1 MKHGM
6 LLILVFSLLGCQD
19 ILDPD
24 SSDNETQPSDS
35 WIKHEGFQGLD
46 STTYMARVT
55 GDKLT
60 VQRPY
65 GISWIYADNTRDH
78 WRNSYFRSDNVIGNI
93 IGDTYM
99 AIPQK
104 DMTGFEYHTHEF
116 MLSGDRDR
124 ANNVRT
130 ENFFTR
136 EEWTSKATFPG
147 AIRAAAS
154 RYAGPSPAGTF
165 NEDGLLG
172 TVVYTPNRICHAV
185 IIKPV
190 IESGYDDYPY
200 EIYSFQTVA
209 SPCYTHNAHYATNG
223 HDFFIGLENTVLR
236 YSQEEGFQKIWDDRV
251 TNLFYL
257 STGQLFLQKQHDVYI
272 SYDEGNSWD
281 LFWKNSPDYRLN
293 FFEANSSLYFFKGKQ
308 IVKVGLDNE
317 KGQLFEL
324 DNSGLDK
331 MDSIISSVTEFNGSI
346 YITTMGDGVFYK
358 NLTLLDDRV
367 RIATE

>member
-1 MKHGM
+1 M

-19 ILDPD
+19 ILAPD
-24 SSDNETQPSDS
+24 SSDSETQLSDS
-35 WIKHEGFQGLD
+35 WVKHEGFQGLD
-46 STTYMARVT
+46 STTYMAKVT

-60 VQRPY
+60 IQRPY
-65 GISWIYADNTRDH
+65 GISLVYADNTHDH
-78 WRNSYFRSDNVIGNI
+78 WRNSYFRSDNEIGNI
-93 IGDTYM
+93 FGDTYI
-99 AIPQK
+99 AVPQK
-104 DMTGFEYHTHEF
+104 DMTGFAYHTPELMF
-116 MLSGDRDR
+116 SGDRDR
-124 ANNVRT
+124 ANNVHT

-136 EEWTSKATFPG
+136 EEWTSKAGFPG
-147 AIRAAAS
+147 EIIGAAY
-154 RYAGPSPAGTF
+154 RYAGPSPAGIF

-172 TVVYTPNRICHAV
+172 TVIYTPDRICHAA
-185 IIKPV
+185 IIRSV
-190 IESGYDDYPY
+190 IEDGFDPYPY
-200 EIYSFQTVA
+200 EVDSFDTLA
-209 SPCYTHNAHYATNG
+209 SPCYKGRSHYATNG
-223 HDFFIGLENTVLR
+223 HDFFIGVENTVLR
-236 YSQEEGFQKIWDDRV
+236 YSPEEGFQKIWDDRV

-293 FFEANSSLYFFKGKQ
+293 FFEANSSLYFFRGKQ

-331 MDSIISSVTEFNGSI
+331 MDSIISSVTEFNGNI

-358 NLTLLDDRV
+358 DLTLLDDTI

>member
-116 MLSGDRDR
+116 HPWGMDFQGHFSWCNKSRCVQVRRPQSGR
-124 ANNVRT
+124 NV
-130 ENFFTR
+130 
-136 EEWTSKATFPG
+136 
-147 AIRAAAS
+147 
-154 RYAGPSPAGTF
+154 
-165 NEDGLLG
+165 
-172 TVVYTPNRICHAV
+172 
-185 IIKPV
+185 
-190 IESGYDDYPY
+190 
-200 EIYSFQTVA
+200 
-209 SPCYTHNAHYATNG
+209 
-223 HDFFIGLENTVLR
+223 
-236 YSQEEGFQKIWDDRV
+236 
-251 TNLFYL
+251 
-257 STGQLFLQKQHDVYI
+257 
-272 SYDEGNSWD
+272 
-281 LFWKNSPDYRLN
+281 
-293 FFEANSSLYFFKGKQ
+293 
-308 IVKVGLDNE
+308 
-317 KGQLFEL
+317 
-324 DNSGLDK
+324 
-331 MDSIISSVTEFNGSI
+331 
-346 YITTMGDGVFYK
+346 
-358 NLTLLDDRV
+358 
-367 RIATE
+367 